1 MANAYVK
8 VDNCRICNST
18 ALKDVFSL
26 GMQPLTGVF
35 IEPDQPDPLVA
46 PLDMVICN
54 ECKLV
59 QLAHTVNSDLMYES
73 YWYRSGINQTMRDH
87 LAGIVQ
93 DVKPRVNLQAGDLF
107 IDIGCNDGTLLAA
120 LDIDG
125 LVKIGV
131 DPSDAINSI
140 EDPDVLKINNL
151 FTRDAIENK
160 LQGRKAKVITAISMF
175 YDIQNPHE
183 FVQTIA
189 DFLDDDGMWVV
200 EMNYTGDMIKDC
212 GYDMISHEH
221 LTYYTMSTFEK
232 LIRPHGLHINDVSLN
247 AINGGSIRFFSGPK
261 PVESENVVA
270 LRQQEK
276 EQGLEEK
283 ETYLRFASQIEVSK
297 TKLNKKVRQIIDA
310 GEKVAVYGA
319 STRGNT
325 ILLYCGLDHN
335 VIFGAAERNPLKY
348 GLETAGT
355 RIPIKPEA
363 EIRAVNPEYFLILPY
378 TFLDEFIERESE
390 YLENGGRF
398 LVPVPDI
405 EVIYKED
412 GKLIR
417 EPVD

>member
-1 MANAYVK
+1 MTSNYSK
-8 VDNCRICNST
+8 VNNCRVCNST
-18 ALKDVFSL
+18 HLEDMISL

-35 IEPDQPDPLVA
+35 IKPDQQDPLIA

-59 QLAHTVNSDLMYES
+59 QLAHTVNSDLMYEN

-87 LAGIVQ
+87 LAGIVK
-93 DVKPRVNLQAGDLF
+93 DVKSKVTLKAGDLF
-107 IDIGCNDGTLLAA
+107 IDIGCNDGTLLSA
-120 LDIDG
+120 LDVEG

-131 DPSDAINSI
+131 DPSDAIRSI
-140 EDPDVLKINNL
+140 KDPDVIKINSL
-151 FTRDAIENK
+151 FVRDAVEK
-160 LQGRKAKVITAISMF
+160 ELRDRKAKVITSISMF

-183 FVQTIA
+183 FVQTIV
-189 DFLDDDGMWVV
+189 DFLDEDGMWVV
-200 EMNYTGDMIKDC
+200 EMNYTGDMIKYC

-221 LTYYTMSTFEK
+221 LTYYTMLVFEK
-232 LIRPHGLHINDVSLN
+232 LIQPHGMYINDVSLN
-247 AINGGSIRFFSGPK
+247 PINGGSIRIYAGLK
-261 PVESENVVA
+261 PQESENVAA

-283 ETYLRFASQIEVSK
+283 ETYLRFASQIEASK
-297 TKLNKKVRQIIDA
+297 KKLNKKIKQIIDA

-348 GLETAGT
+348 GLVTAGT

-363 EIRAVNPEYFLILPY
+363 EIRAANPEYFLILPY
-378 TFLDEFIERESE
+378 TFLDEFLKRESE

-405 EVIYKED
+405 DVIYKKD
-412 GKLIR
+412 GKLIH
-417 EPVD
+417 EQVE